1 MRYGI
6 YAKKTAWNQAVF
18 VFLVLWTLFFALFSE
33 WWWAGVMLSSL
44 NEDEIEKWKED
55 MEVRALS
62 EYYKQKIK
70 IEDQKFW
77 CQKAALLK

>member
-1 MRYGI
+1 MNEFR
-6 YAKKTAWNQAVF
+6 VELF
-18 VFLVLWTLFFALFSE
+18 VARDDE
-33 WWWAGVMLSSL
+33 QDIMLSSL

-70 IEDQKFW
+70 ITDQKIWF
-77 CQKAALLK
+77 QKAALLKLMHRINSCRFFGEGG